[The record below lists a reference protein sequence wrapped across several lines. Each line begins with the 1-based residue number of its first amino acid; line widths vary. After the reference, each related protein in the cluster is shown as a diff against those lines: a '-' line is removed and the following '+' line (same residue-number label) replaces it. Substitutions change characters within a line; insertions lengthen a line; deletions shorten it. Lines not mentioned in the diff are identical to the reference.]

1 MATRLLIGMITF
13 YILATLICNVGEG
26 QAMAHSIDTDMEGG
40 LGHNTVQSTDAL
52 GATTTFWTATTNT
65 LALIWKV
72 VWFDYSVFKD
82 VDPATGDPVAND
94 WAIVRYMLIAIG
106 IAIVIDF
113 IVVLRSISK

>member
-26 QAMAHSIDTDMEGG
+26 QAMAHSINTDMEAG

-52 GATTTFWTATTNT
+52 GATTTFWTMGANT
-65 LALIWKV
+65 LGLIWKV
-72 VWFDYSVFKD
+72 VAFDYSLFKD
-82 VDPATGDPVAND
+82 VDPVTGTATAND
-94 WAIVRYMLIAIG
+94 WAILRYMLIAIG